1 MITGFHDFVAWL
13 PTGLPAYLFLI
24 TVVVFVHEM
33 GHFLV
38 ARACGV
44 AVEVFSIGFGGE
56 IFGWNDRHGTRW
68 RVSWIPFGGYVKFL
82 GDLGVASTP
91 DVSRLG
97 GLSDME
103 RSHAFPF
110 RPLWQ
115 RAAVVAAGPFANF
128 VLAIAIFTVT
138 FLIYGQNLNAPVVD
152 SVVPGS
158 AAASAGIHK
167 GDLIQKVD
175 GSPVRDFM
183 DLKQAVTM
191 SAGQPM
197 AIALER
203 DGRMMTV
210 HVTPKIMEMKDPFGG
225 IDRSY
230 ALGITNRIEASRLTH
245 VSYGPVEAFGA
256 ACGQTWMIVKG
267 TMVYVW
273 QMIAG
278 YADTSQLRGPLGMA
292 TVSQKVAE
300 ISFGALVSLIALL
313 SVSIGLINL
322 FPIPLLDGGHL
333 LYYAFEAVLGRP
345 LGARVQDVGFRVG
358 LAMVLGLML
367 LVTWNDLVRL
377 NLF

>member
-1 MITGFHDFVAWL
+1 MITAFHDFVAWL

-152 SVVPGS
+152 RSCPE
-158 AAASAGIHK
+158 ARPHLRAST
-167 GDLIQKVD
+167 
-175 GSPVRDFM
+175 R
-183 DLKQAVTM
+183 
-191 SAGQPM
+191 
-197 AIALER
+197 
-203 DGRMMTV
+203 
-210 HVTPKIMEMKDPFGG
+210 
-225 IDRSY
+225 
-230 ALGITNRIEASRLTH
+230 
-245 VSYGPVEAFGA
+245 
-256 ACGQTWMIVKG
+256 
-267 TMVYVW
+267 
-273 QMIAG
+273 
-278 YADTSQLRGPLGMA
+278 A
-292 TVSQKVAE
+292 T
-300 ISFGALVSLIALL
+300 
-313 SVSIGLINL
+313 
-322 FPIPLLDGGHL
+322 
-333 LYYAFEAVLGRP
+333 
-345 LGARVQDVGFRVG
+345 
-358 LAMVLGLML
+358 
-367 LVTWNDLVRL
+367 
-377 NLF
+377 